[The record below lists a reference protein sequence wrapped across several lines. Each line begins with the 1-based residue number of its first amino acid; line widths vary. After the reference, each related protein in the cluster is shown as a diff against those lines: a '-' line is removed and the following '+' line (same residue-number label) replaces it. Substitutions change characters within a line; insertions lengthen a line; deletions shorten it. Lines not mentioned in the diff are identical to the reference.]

1 MPTGK
6 LKIAFVSNTSWSIYN
21 FRIDVIRYLMSKGQE
36 VYVIAPWDNYSSK
49 LIAEGIHFIPIKLD
63 NYGINPL
70 QDLRYAWSLFRLYR
84 QYSFHKVY
92 HYTIKPNIYGAISGY
107 LARIPLSIIVVTGLG
122 KMFLFK
128 SRLSNLVS
136 KWLYTLAASFAD
148 EVWFLNDHDQFKFIQ
163 AGILK
168 RSTFRILPSEGIN
181 TQRFRPKAKKESGII
196 RFLFAGRLI
205 RPKGIYQYISAAEA
219 IKKAYPN
226 TRFEVLGFIDENNPE
241 SIHYNELIHWQNKG
255 VINYLGS
262 TEDVRPYLQR
272 ADCLVFPSYYQE
284 GLSRI
289 LLEAA
294 SMATPIIT
302 SQQPGCQEVVVDR
315 ISGYL
320 CKDSDV
326 QVLIEKIEKILSISH
341 SDRVVMG
348 QRGRAHIKSKYDI
361 ELVKS
366 YYSSDN
372 LNQLSTTVAERL
384 TS

>member
-1 MPTGK
+1 MPITQDK
-6 LKIAFVSNTSWSIYN
+6 VAFVSNTSWSIYN
-21 FRIDVIRYLMSKGQE
+21 FRIDIIRYLMSNDQE

-49 LIAEGIHFIPIKLD
+49 LIAEGVHFIPIKLD
-63 NYGINPL
+63 NYGINAL

-84 QYSFHKVY
+84 RYQFNKVY
-92 HYTIKPNIYGAISGY
+92 HYTIKPNIYGAISSY

-128 SRLSNLVS
+128 SRLSNIVS
-136 KWLYTLAASFAD
+136 TWLYTIASACAN
-148 EVWFLNDHDQFKFIQ
+148 EVWFLNDHDKDRFLK
-163 AGILK
+163 AGIIK
-168 RSTFRILPSEGIN
+168 QSTTRILPSEGIN

-205 RPKGIYQYISAAEA
+205 RPKGIYQYISAAEV
-219 IKKAYPN
+219 IKNKFPN

-241 SIHYNELIHWQNKG
+241 SIHYNELIDWQNKG

-302 SQQPGCQEVVVDR
+302 SQQAGCKEVVIDR
-315 ISGYL
+315 VSGYL
-320 CKDSDV
+320 CKTPGV
-326 QVLIEKIEKILSISH
+326 PEIIEKIEEILSISYA
-341 SDRVVMG
+341 DRVIMG
-348 QRGRAHIKSKYDI
+348 EQGRAHIKAKYDV
-361 ELVKS
+361 ELIKS
-366 YYSSDN
+366 YYSSN
-372 LNQLSTTVAERL
+372 KLNPIAAEHL